1 MLGIATHEPHFRV
14 LREDVFANDTKP
26 GHCRKCNQPGHKAA
40 ECRGTVAKKPEAG
53 PDGKVP
59 LKPFIWLHVGILR
72 EYLAIEMSVPDQP
85 FRFDLERALD
95 DWVFMCF
102 FVGNDFL
109 PHLPSLDI
117 REDGIDTLIAIWRD
131 NLPTMGGYLT
141 KDGHVDLSRA
151 QIILEG
157 LAKQEDAI
165 FKRRR
170 EGELRREAGEKRRAE
185 QEERRNGGK
194 RMRYSDG
201 PNNGAPS
208 GFDETVIRRGPKGG
222 IIRGEAAPD
231 INALPTFAP
240 GDAQTKNDPRY
251 LANLTHADIVGGKS
265 VEQANKENKSAAA
278 ALKEKLMKP
287 ADSQKAELDALFANG
302 ANGGDPAPVLGKR
315 TRDMIDQAGD
325 DDANSDPSTPG
336 RNTPNKEIASGK
348 GTSGALGGNSQGEAA
363 MPEDTV
369 KLWEEGYQSRY
380 YEQKFHASPEDIE
393 FRHKVARSYV
403 EGLCWVLL
411 YYFQGCPSWT
421 WYYPYHYAPF
431 AADFQDIDKMKVDF
445 EKGEKFRPYEQ
456 LMGVMPPAS
465 KHTLPE
471 AFHPLM
477 EDEDSPIKEFYPLDF
492 EVDLNGKKF
501 AWQGVA
507 LLPFIDEKRLLKAMA
522 EKYPLL
528 TDDEVKR
535 NTFGEEVL
543 IFSSKH
549 PLWDEVAGNFYGKK
563 AGAPKFKL
571 SPRVSEGLHG
581 KISKNE
587 SYLPDSALVMPF
599 TYEDQDEFTDL
610 SQDESVSVDYHMPV
624 LNSLHKSMLLPGV
637 KFDEPALDFQ
647 DVQRAREQ
655 ASRTGRSHG
664 GVQLSQNGD
673 RSDGRRINYA
683 ARDNGG
689 YNGGYAG
696 NHGYGPNGGYGRDNY
711 GGERYN
717 NGPSRAPPPQHDPY
731 TGQAAQIFAS
741 LPPHLAQQAAAHGFP
756 PPQGGMPPQ
765 QQGYPPRGQP
775 PMPPQF
781 QGQGGGYRGPPP
793 PPQQQQQQRGYGGYD
808 NRGNGYGGYENRGGG
823 YGGGYGGGR
832 RY

>member
-26 GHCRKCNQPGHKAA
+26 GHCRKCNQPGHKAD
-40 ECRGTVAKKPEAG
+40 ECRGTAAKKPDVG
-53 PDGKVP
+53 PDGKPP

-72 EYLAIEMSVPDQP
+72 EYLAIEMSLPNQP

-131 NLPTMGGYLT
+131 NLPIMGGYVT
-141 KDGHVDLSRA
+141 KDGHVDLPRA

-170 EGELRREAGEKRRAE
+170 EGELKREANEKRRAAE
-185 QEERRNGGK
+185 QERRQNGK
-194 RMRYSDG
+194 RMRYSNG
-201 PNNGAPS
+201 QNNGAPS

-240 GDAQTKNDPRY
+240 GDAQTKSDPRY
-251 LANLTHADIVGGKS
+251 SADLTHADIVGGKS

-278 ALKEKLMKP
+278 ALKEKMIGNSKAP
-287 ADSQKAELDALFANG
+287 DSQKADVDALSAANG
-302 ANGGDPAPVLGKR
+302 ANGSESGPVLGKR
-315 TRDMIDQAGD
+315 TRDMIDEAAD
-325 DDANSDPSTPG
+325 DGPSLDPSTPG
-336 RNTPNKEIASGK
+336 RNTPNNEISNGK
-348 GTSGALGGNSQGEAA
+348 GTSGALGGNSQSEQA

-380 YEQKFHASPEDIE
+380 YEQKFHVSPEDIE
-393 FRHKVARSYV
+393 FRHQVARSYV
-403 EGLCWVLL
+403 EGLAWVLL

-431 AADFQDIDKMKVDF
+431 AADFKNLDEMQINF
-445 EKGEKFRPYEQ
+445 EKGKPFRPYEQ
-456 LMGVMPPAS
+456 LMGVMPAAS
-465 KHTLPE
+465 KHVLPKV
-471 AFHPLM
+471 FHPLM
-477 EDEDSPIKEFYPLDF
+477 LEEDSPIIEFYPEDF

-507 LLPFIDEKRLLKAMA
+507 LLPFIDEKKLLDAMNT
-522 EKYPLL
+522 KYPLL
-528 TDDEVKR
+528 TKDEADR
-535 NTFGEEVL
+535 NGFGEEAL
-543 IFSSKH
+543 IFSMRH
-549 PLWDEVAGNFYGKK
+549 PLNEEVTSHFYSKK
-563 AGAPKFKL
+563 GGVPKFKL
-571 SPRVSEGLHG
+571 TSKISEGLHG
-581 KISKNE
+581 KLSKSE
-587 SYLPDSALVMPF
+587 SYIPDSGLHMPF
-599 TYEDQDEFTDL
+599 TAEDQNEFQDL
-610 SQDESVSVDYHMPV
+610 ESDESVSVNYHMPV

-655 ASRTGRSHG
+655 ANRTGRAHG
-664 GVQLSQNGD
+664 GVQLSHNGD

-689 YNGGYAG
+689 YNGGYQG
-696 NHGYGPNGGYGRDNY
+696 NHGYGPNGGYGS
-711 GGERYN
+711 GGGYDHRSHHN
-717 NGPSRAPPPQHDPY
+717 NGPPPPQNAY
-731 TGQAAQIFAS
+731 MGQAAHAFAN
-741 LPPHLAQQAAAHGFP
+741 LPPHLAQQAAMHGFAP
-756 PPQGGMPPQ
+756 PGQMPP
-765 QQGYPPRGQP
+765 QQGYPPQGQP
-775 PMPPQF
+775 PMPPHF
-781 QGQGGGYRGPPP
+781 QGQQGYRGPPP
-793 PPQQQQQQRGYGGYD
+793 PQRYDGYD
-808 NRGNGYGGYENRGGG
+808 RGG
-823 YGGGYGGGR
+823 YGRNGGYGGGR